1 MASRRGVAVLSR
13 VEEILLLVAWEQK
26 GKGYGVSIRERV
38 QQLLGRR
45 VSAGAVYV
53 PLGRLVQQGLLRATL
68 GEPTRVRGGRRKRF
82 YRVTAPRGRGARG
95 GGGGGRRARARVP
108 QPGGE

>member
-1 MASRRGVAVLSR
+1 MAVLSR

-45 VSAGAVYV
+45 VSTGAVYV
-53 PLGRLVQQGLLRATL
+53 PLGRLVQRGLLRATL

-82 YRVTAPRGRGARG
+82 YRVTARGLRAARETRRVTERAWSVIRKSEWKK
-95 GGGGGRRARARVP
+95 GRP
-108 QPGGE
+108 